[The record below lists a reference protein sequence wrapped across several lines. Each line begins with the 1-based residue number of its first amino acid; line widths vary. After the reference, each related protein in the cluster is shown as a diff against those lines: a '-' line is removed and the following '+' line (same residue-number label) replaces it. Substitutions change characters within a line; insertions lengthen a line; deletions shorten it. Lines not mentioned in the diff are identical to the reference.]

1 MKQYF
6 VPVILM
12 LVMHA
17 TCGAISFNMPGSGR
31 RYVARPEA
39 EPAGVEVTMVPSH
52 RLPKDCPADIAES
65 CPLKDIHF
73 RADRTNLDEMRF
85 ALQWRVPFLG
95 QIHCDWSGWE
105 HARAALPLLRHQ
117 PVVTLSLAR
126 AEVSPQGL
134 IALKDATQLK
144 GLSLE
149 GCWMSDDAC
158 RSLCRIDGLES
169 LELVGTG
176 ITDEGLVEVA
186 KLSELQSLD
195 LRGTRITDQGLASL
209 TSLMK
214 LKVLDLRG
222 TNSTHAGICR
232 IFNTRKN
239 LRVIH
244 DSKSTDVAGN
254 P

>member
-17 TCGAISFNMPGSGR
+17 TCGAISFNMPESGGR
-31 RYVARPEA
+31 HVVRLKAAPAVVEA
-39 EPAGVEVTMVPSH
+39 TIIPSH
-52 RLPKDCPADIAES
+52 RLPKACPAFIAGS

-73 RADRTNLDEMRF
+73 RADGANLDEMRF

-105 HARAALPLLRHQ
+105 HARAAIPLLQHQ
-117 PVVTLSLAR
+117 PVVTLSLAG

-149 GCWMSDDAC
+149 GGWICDDAC
-158 RSLCRIDGLES
+158 RLLCRIDGLES

-186 KLSELQSLD
+186 KLSELRSLD
-195 LRGTRITDQGLASL
+195 LRGTCITDQGLTSL
-209 TSLMK
+209 TSLPK
-214 LKVLDLRG
+214 LEFLDLRG
-222 TNSTHAGICR
+222 TSSTHAGVCR
-232 IFNTRKN
+232 IFNTRKD
-239 LRVIH
+239 LRIIH